1 MKKERMK
8 YECATTGERERE
20 RERETETERQRQ
32 RQREHIERGKIFAL
46 KLLQVYYFR
55 LKKFSINI

>member
-20 RERETETERQRQ
+20 RERETE
-32 RQREHIERGKIFAL
+32 RENISNG
-46 KLLQVYYFR
+46 V
-55 LKKFSINI
+55 KFSR